1 MLADDMDDEK
11 LGPSADPGH
20 PQPKAA
26 EVESAH
32 QLAAQARDALRRAGL
47 EDREIGRL
55 ADEYIALHLGEGVP
69 EFVEWATRRR
79 TA

>member
-1 MLADDMDDEK
+1 MMEEEK
-11 LGPSADPGH
+11 LGPTSDPGH
-20 PQPKAA
+20 PQPKAS

-32 QLAAQARDALRRAGL
+32 QLAAQARTLLRRRGL
-47 EDREIGRL
+47 SDREIGRL
-55 ADEYIALHLGEGVP
+55 ADEYIALHLGEGMP